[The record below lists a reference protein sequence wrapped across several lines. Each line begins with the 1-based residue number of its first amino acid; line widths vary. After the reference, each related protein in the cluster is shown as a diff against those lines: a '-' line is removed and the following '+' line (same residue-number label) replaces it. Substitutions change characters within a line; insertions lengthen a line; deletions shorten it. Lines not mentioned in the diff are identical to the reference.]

1 MFYAIWII
9 SAFVAVGVGCWAAH
23 MVDKKTQKKMINK
36 HYV

>member
-23 MVDKKTQKKMINK
+23 MVDKKNPEENDK
-36 HYV
+36 